1 MDKKAMY
8 DHFRSMGYKV
18 CQTTNKL
25 IKKLHNDLKIE
36 LLPMD
41 NGTMMVVTFDETYV
55 RLFDYESLS
64 VTDFESKAAQ
74 IYSALRKF

>member
-1 MDKKAMY
+1 
-8 DHFRSMGYKV
+8 
-18 CQTTNKL
+18 
-25 IKKLHNDLKIE
+25 
-36 LLPMD
+36 MD